1 MHAFG
6 IHLGHWQAARRGAK
20 GEDQFIIRLARA
32 IRERERFV
40 RAMNRGH
47 VHPIFQ
53 RNVLFCKPVSAA
65 QIKAF
70 FLCIICPKI
79 GF

>member
-1 MHAFG
+1 MHALG
-6 IHLGHWQAARRGAK
+6 IHLSHWQAAWRGAK

-47 VHPIFQ
+47 VHPIF
-53 RNVLFCKPVSAA
+53 
-65 QIKAF
+65 
-70 FLCIICPKI
+70 
-79 GF
+79 